1 MYRCE
6 VLRAQKG
13 IQELTTKA
21 IAEKAKKS
29 VITVR
34 NVLHGD
40 PNVSVKTL
48 VEVAAALG
56 VEPSELWPR
65 AA

>member
-1 MYRCE
+1 MYRDD
-6 VLRAQKG
+6 VLRAEKG
-13 IQELTTKA
+13 KQRLTTKA
-21 IAEKAKKS
+21 IAEKANRS

-34 NVLHGD
+34 NVLNGD

-48 VEVAAALG
+48 LDVAAALG
-56 VEPSELWPR
+56 VDPSELWPR

>member
-1 MYRCE
+1 MYRRD

-13 IQELTTKA
+13 IQELTIKA
-21 IAEKAKKS
+21 IAKKANKS

-34 NVLHGD
+34 NVLNGD

>member
-1 MYRCE
+1 MYRRD

-13 IQELTTKA
+13 IQELTIKA
-21 IAEKAKKS
+21 IAEKANKS

-34 NVLHGD
+34 NVLNGD

-56 VEPSELWPR
+56 VDPSELWPR